1 MIISNRYFIL
11 SILLF
16 VSILLFFSYSNIYGQ
31 QQQQQQQQQNQPQNI
46 NGITLSDPNLKLEL
60 VTSGLD
66 FPTTM
71 AFLGPDDFL
80 ILEKSGTVKRVVD
93 GQVLDKPL
101 LQVDVSVKDERGLL
115 GIAISDKKDTNNSN
129 VTSTSSPSI
138 NKENHIMFFYTMLHV
153 KEKILIVKIKSLDTI

>member
-1 MIISNRYFIL
+1 MTNTNRYFIL
-11 SILLF
+11 SVLLF
-16 VSILLFFSYSNIYGQ
+16 LSITLFVFFSYSNIYA
-31 QQQQQQQQQNQPQNI
+31 QQQNEPQSN

>member
-1 MIISNRYFIL
+1 MTNTSRYFIILLVLLFL
-11 SILLF
+11 SISLF
-16 VSILLFFSYSNIYGQ
+16 VFFNYCNIYA
-31 QQQQQQQQQNQPQNI
+31 QQQNQPQSN
-46 NGITLSDPNLKLEL
+46 NGIVLSDPNLKLER

>member
-31 QQQQQQQQQNQPQNI
+31 QQEQQQNQPQNI

>member
-1 MIISNRYFIL
+1 
-11 SILLF
+11 
-16 VSILLFFSYSNIYGQ
+16 
-31 QQQQQQQQQNQPQNI
+31 
-46 NGITLSDPNLKLEL
+46 
-60 VTSGLD
+60 
-66 FPTTM
+66 M

>member
-16 VSILLFFSYSNIYGQ
+16 VSILLFFSYSNIYG
-31 QQQQQQQQQNQPQNI
+31 QQQQNQPQNI